1 MEKFIIDCFQTSSQ
15 CSYKSSPP
23 VIPKLNNALGVEMED
38 GGRPMSPASQP
49 QASIKQEVDHH
60 LPDFHD
66 NISLPV
72 SNLFYAYHVFIL
84 IISCTY
90 IVLTFQQIYTC
101 LYIK

>member
-1 MEKFIIDCFQTSSQ
+1 MLLKCIILQFIIFQASSQ

-23 VIPKLNNALGVEMED
+23 VIPKLNNAMGGDMED

-49 QASIKQEVDHH
+49 QPSIKQELDHH

-72 SNLFYAYHVFIL
+72 STLQFYFFFY
-84 IISCTY
+84 
-90 IVLTFQQIYTC
+90 
-101 LYIK
+101 